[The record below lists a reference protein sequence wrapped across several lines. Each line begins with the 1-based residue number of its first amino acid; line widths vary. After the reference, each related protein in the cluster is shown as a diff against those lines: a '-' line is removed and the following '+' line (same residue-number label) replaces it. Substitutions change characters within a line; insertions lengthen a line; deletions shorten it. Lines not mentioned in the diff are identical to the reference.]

1 MAQETEQK
9 GERKYM
15 GGGGGT
21 QTHMNCVLEMEGGGL
36 KPKRK
41 KVKHVPMLSNVGNV
55 ILNGKEGQEGV
66 CPD

>member
-1 MAQETEQK
+1 
-9 GERKYM
+9 
-15 GGGGGT
+15 
-21 QTHMNCVLEMEGGGL
+21 MNCVLEMEGGGL